1 MMRIGHILLLL
12 FLVMQ
17 LNAQQYDEVK
27 ISVKEI
33 LQYQCVKAKF
43 GEVNAPFRKFGF
55 KRIGAH
61 KVLGDDFYNVNLWG
75 YHVSANLEYDK
86 DRQPLYRL
94 FRRNDMGSMAVID
107 RVKGDTSSCRLIF
120 WGKKYYRRIADEL
133 RRLGFVMQK
142 SATHSNCLEFRKKD
156 ISVCVDVIIWGDIY
170 LVDFI

>member
-1 MMRIGHILLLL
+1 MMRIAHILLLL

-17 LNAQQYDEVK
+17 LDAQQYDEVK

-43 GEVNAPFRKFGF
+43 GEANSPFRKLGF

-61 KVLGDDFYNVNLWG
+61 KVLRDDFDKISLWG

-107 RVKGDTSSCRLIF
+107 HVKGDTTVCRLVF
-120 WGKKYYRRIADEL
+120 WGKRYYRHIADEL

-142 SATHSNCLEFRKKD
+142 SRTHSNRLEFRKED
-156 ISVCVDVIIWGDIY
+156 VSACVDVIIWGDIY
-170 LVDFI
+170 LVDFM

>member
-17 LNAQQYDEVK
+17 LNALPYDEVK

-86 DRQPLYRL
+86 GHQPLYRL

-107 RVKGDTSSCRLIF
+107 HVKGDTSSCRLIF

-142 SATHSNCLEFRKKD
+142 SATHSNCLEFRKND
-156 ISVCVDVIIWGDIY
+156 ISVCVDVIIFGDIY

>member
-17 LNAQQYDEVK
+17 LNAQPYDEVK

-61 KVLGDDFYNVNLWG
+61 KVLGDDFDKISLWG

-107 RVKGDTSSCRLIF
+107 HVKGDTTVCRLVF
-120 WGKKYYRRIADEL
+120 WGKRYYRHIADEL

-142 SATHSNCLEFRKKD
+142 SRTHSNRLEFRKED
-156 ISVCVDVIIWGDIY
+156 VSACVDVIIWGDIY
-170 LVDFI
+170 LVDFM